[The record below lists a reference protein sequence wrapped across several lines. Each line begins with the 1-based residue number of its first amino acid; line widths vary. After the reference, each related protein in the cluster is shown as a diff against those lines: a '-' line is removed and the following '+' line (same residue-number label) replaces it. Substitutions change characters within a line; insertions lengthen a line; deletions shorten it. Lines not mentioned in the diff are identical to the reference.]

1 MTGGHIEVS
10 AMAVPAASRV
20 VFDRRTRLLADGR
33 ALLGGSPLRLLRL
46 TAEGAAAVCSMRE
59 GVTMAEIG
67 ADRPGSRA
75 RLVRRLLASGM
86 VHPRQGAPG
95 PSHRDV
101 AVVVPVRDRAEE
113 LPRLL
118 AHLGPVGEVVVVDDG
133 SIDDSGS
140 VAEQAGARVLRRA
153 RSGGPAAARNTG
165 LSAVEAPFVAF
176 LDSDCEPAPGW
187 LDRLLVHF
195 EDPAVVAVA
204 PRIVEPL
211 GSDDSVLARYEA
223 VRSPLD
229 LGSRE
234 GPVFP
239 RSRVSYVP
247 AAALVVRRE
256 AVLAI
261 GGFDETLTTGE
272 DVDFVWRLATGG
284 ATVRYEPESRVAHHH
299 RSRLSAMLARRVA
312 YGSSAAPLERRHP
325 GNVPAIEISRWT
337 FGAWSLLASGHAVLG
352 VGVAVGSAAVLSR
365 RAGDVDV
372 DEPIDQLGYQ
382 LARVGVLGHWDAGRL
397 IASAVTRTWLPI
409 FVLASLFSR
418 RARAALLA
426 AVVVPGL
433 VEWAH
438 RRPRLDPFRYLA
450 IRMLDDGAY
459 ATGVWQGCLKERIVA
474 PLLPRLTGG
483 KSR

>member
-1 MTGGHIEVS
+1 
-10 AMAVPAASRV
+10 MALPAGCRV
-20 VFDRRTRLLADGR
+20 VFDRGTRLLADGR

-46 TAEGAAAVCSMRE
+46 TAEGAATVRSLRE
-59 GVTMAEIG
+59 GVTMAEVG

-101 AVVVPVRDRAEE
+101 AVVVPVRDRVEE

-118 AHLGPVGEVVVVDDG
+118 AHVGPVGEVVVVDDG
-133 SIDDSGS
+133 SIDDSRS
-140 VAEQAGARVLRRA
+140 VAEQAGARVVRRA

-165 LSAVEAPFVAF
+165 LSAVQAPFVAF

-211 GSDDSVLARYEA
+211 GAHDAILARYEA

-229 LGSRE
+229 LGARE

-256 AVLAI
+256 AALAI
-261 GGFDETLTTGE
+261 GGFDEALTTGE
-272 DVDFVWRLATGG
+272 DVDFVWRLAKGG
-284 ATVRYEPESRVAHHH
+284 VTVRYEPGSRVAHHH
-299 RSRLSAMLARRVA
+299 RTRLMAMLARRAA
-312 YGSSAAPLERRHP
+312 YGRSAAALERRHP
-325 GNVPAIEISRWT
+325 GNVPALEISPWSL
-337 FGAWSLLASGHAVLG
+337 GAWTLLAAGHPVIGA
-352 VGVAVGSAAVLSR
+352 GVAVGSAAVLSH
-365 RAGDVDV
+365 RAADIDV
-372 DEPIDQLGYQ
+372 DEPISRLGYEM
-382 LARVGVLGHWDAGRL
+382 ARVGVLGHRDAGRL
-397 IASAVTRTWLPI
+397 IASTITRTWLPV

-418 RARAALLA
+418 RARAVLLA
-426 AVVVPGL
+426 AVLVPGL
-433 VEWAH
+433 VEWAR
-438 RRPRLDPFRYLA
+438 RRPRLDPLRYVAL
-450 IRMLDDGAY
+450 RVLDDGAY
-459 ATGVWQGCLKERIVA
+459 ATGVWQGCLRERTAV

>member
-1 MTGGHIEVS
+1 
-10 AMAVPAASRV
+10 
-20 VFDRRTRLLADGR
+20 
-33 ALLGGSPLRLLRL
+33 
-46 TAEGAAAVCSMRE
+46 
-59 GVTMAEIG
+59 
-67 ADRPGSRA
+67 
-75 RLVRRLLASGM
+75 
-86 VHPRQGAPG
+86 
-95 PSHRDV
+95 
-101 AVVVPVRDRAEE
+101 
-113 LPRLL
+113 
-118 AHLGPVGEVVVVDDG
+118 
-133 SIDDSGS
+133 
-140 VAEQAGARVLRRA
+140 
-153 RSGGPAAARNTG
+153 AARNTG

-418 RARAALLA
+418 RARAVLLA

-474 PLLPRLTGG
+474 PLLPRFTGG